1 MEDKSLL
8 KLINMD
14 RQKKHFE
21 IFNILTQ
28 MEKDNNFEISE
39 YSYKDGVLLV
49 RVDEHNFIRV
59 NLKEEH
65 EISNE
70 NIR

>member
-28 MEKDNNFEISE
+28 LEKDNNFDIKE

-49 RVDEHNFIRV
+49 RVDKHDFIRV
-59 NLKEEH
+59 DLKEEY

-70 NIR
+70 NIG